1 MASDLLEQLARH
13 EVPPPP
19 PSATFDHDV
28 HRRVNHT
35 LAVLHVV
42 EFVLQALPHALLHF
56 MRAVGGLIGFTI
68 TGQFRP
74 VKQDTTK
81 RDSDE
86 SV

>member
-19 PSATFDHDV
+19 ATFDRDV

-42 EFVLQALPHALLHF
+42 EFVLLVMPHALLHF
-56 MRAVGGLIGFTI
+56 TRAVGGLIGFSI
-68 TGQFRP
+68 AGRFQG

>member
-19 PSATFDHDV
+19 PSATFDRDV

-35 LAVLHVV
+35 LAVLYVA
-42 EFVLQALPHALLHF
+42 EFGLRVLPYALLHF

-68 TGQFRP
+68 TGQFRS